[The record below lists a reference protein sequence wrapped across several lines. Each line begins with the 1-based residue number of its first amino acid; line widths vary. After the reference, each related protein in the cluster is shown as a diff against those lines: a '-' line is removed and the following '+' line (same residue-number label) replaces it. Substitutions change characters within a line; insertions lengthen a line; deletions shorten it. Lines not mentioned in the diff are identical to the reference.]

1 MPADPNIGAR
11 EREIL
16 TAIVETFIST
26 GEPVG
31 SRTLA
36 RSNREGLSPAS
47 IRNVMADLSDA
58 GFLEQPHASAG
69 RVPTTEA
76 YRYYVEQISGSA
88 RLAPQEETMISDS
101 LAGITDVQEFM
112 ERTSHVLSLIS
123 RNVGVTVATS
133 GPKNALEHVYFSR
146 LGDQKVLAVLVT
158 RSGLVR
164 DRVLRLD
171 LSQSDLDLAARYINE
186 NFRGW
191 TMESMRSELSRRL
204 EQERSEYDRLMNS
217 IQQLYAGGALVAEG
231 PAQTVYVEG
240 AANLAASEDDRQ
252 RLHELLKALEEKQ
265 KLIELLGAYLDAKQ
279 EAVRVVIGLDQAMP
293 SMRNFVLEHELPASE
308 GGGDNQE
315 STGSAAQPSAAGTEG
330 ELGKLKA
337 ERDALLDRL
346 ARAQADFDNARKR
359 ASREQQEYRDYALS
373 DTVKSLLPVLDSF
386 DRALE
391 HGTEASEFRSGIELI
406 NKQLHDVLTKL
417 GLRPIPAKGEPFDPH
432 LHQAVE
438 MVDTTAEEDHHVL
451 DELQRGYKLK
461 DRLLRPAM
469 VRVARNPKT

>member
-1 MPADPNIGAR
+1 MPSEPHIGER

-16 TAIVETFIST
+16 TAIVETFISS

-58 GFLEQPHASAG
+58 GFLEQPHTSSG

-76 YRYYVEQISGSA
+76 YRYYVEQITGKAKLA
-88 RLAPQEETMISDS
+88 REEESMISES

-123 RNVGVTVATS
+123 HNVGVTVATS

-146 LGDQKVLAVLVT
+146 LADQKVLAVVVT

-191 TMESMRSELSRRL
+191 TMESMRAELARRI

-217 IQQLYAGGALVAEG
+217 IEQLFKRGALAAEQG
-231 PAQTVYVEG
+231 AQAVFVEG
-240 AANLAASEDDRQ
+240 AANLLSGEQDRQ
-252 RLHELLKALEEKQ
+252 RLQEMLKTLEEKEKVVQ
-265 KLIELLGAYLDAKQ
+265 LLGAYLDVKQ
-279 EAVRVVIGLDQAMP
+279 EAVRVVIGLDQTLP
-293 SMRNFVLEHELPASE
+293 SMQNFVLIGAP
-308 GGGDNQE
+308 
-315 STGSAAQPSAAGTEG
+315 
-330 ELGKLKA
+330 
-337 ERDALLDRL
+337 
-346 ARAQADFDNARKR
+346 ARAGNDVMGSLAVIGPTRMDYQHTMTAVSYIARLFDKILN
-359 ASREQQEYRDYALS
+359 E
-373 DTVKSLLPVLDSF
+373 
-386 DRALE
+386 
-391 HGTEASEFRSGIELI
+391 SE
-406 NKQLHDVLTKL
+406 
-417 GLRPIPAKGEPFDPH
+417 
-432 LHQAVE
+432 
-438 MVDTTAEEDHHVL
+438 
-451 DELQRGYKLK
+451 
-461 DRLLRPAM
+461 
-469 VRVARNPKT
+469 

>member
-1 MPADPNIGAR
+1 MPADPNIGTR

-76 YRYYVEQISGSA
+76 YRYYVEQISGNA

-123 RNVGVTVATS
+123 RNVGVTIAIS
-133 GPKNALEHVYFSR
+133 GQKNALEHVYFSR

-171 LSQSDLDLAARYINE
+171 LPQSDLDLAARYINE

-191 TMESMRSELSRRL
+191 TMEALRGEISRRL
-204 EQERSEYDRLMNS
+204 DQERSDYDRLMNS
-217 IQQLYAGGALVAEG
+217 LEALYKQGALATEHGSQKVF
-231 PAQTVYVEG
+231 VEG
-240 AANLAASEDDRQ
+240 AANLLSADQDRQ
-252 RLHELLKALEEKQ
+252 RLQEMLKTLEEKEKIVQ
-265 KLIELLGAYLDAKQ
+265 LLGAYLDVKQ
-279 EAVRVVIGLDQAMP
+279 EAVRVVIGLDEAMP
-293 SMRNFVLEHELPASE
+293 SMRNFVLIGTPAHAGNQVMGSLAVIGPTRMDYQHTITAVSYIARLFDKILNESE
-308 GGGDNQE
+308 
-315 STGSAAQPSAAGTEG
+315 
-330 ELGKLKA
+330 
-337 ERDALLDRL
+337 
-346 ARAQADFDNARKR
+346 
-359 ASREQQEYRDYALS
+359 
-373 DTVKSLLPVLDSF
+373 
-386 DRALE
+386 
-391 HGTEASEFRSGIELI
+391 
-406 NKQLHDVLTKL
+406 
-417 GLRPIPAKGEPFDPH
+417 
-432 LHQAVE
+432 
-438 MVDTTAEEDHHVL
+438 
-451 DELQRGYKLK
+451 
-461 DRLLRPAM
+461 
-469 VRVARNPKT
+469 